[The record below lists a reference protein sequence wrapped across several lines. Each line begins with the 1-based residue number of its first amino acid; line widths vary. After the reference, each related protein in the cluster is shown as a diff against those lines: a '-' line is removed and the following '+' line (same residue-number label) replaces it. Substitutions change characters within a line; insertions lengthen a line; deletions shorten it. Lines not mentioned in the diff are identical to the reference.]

1 MRPRSASACA
11 ALILLISSIVSLFTI
26 TSLNIRIDSPDNT
39 PIAEMTEV
47 IAHRLHPF
55 SPERPTRQPRQQ
67 RTSMRGYSEN
77 AQKGLALEK
86 PDDFIPDKKV
96 SDEAD
101 DVIRSLES
109 VRLWSNA
116 QGLKLDSN
124 LSYIISQIERYGKQH
139 DPARASEGSRE
150 NQTAIGD
157 QIACKGSCAK
167 PSLDKQTSRPKKKKK
182 PKKKKGPT
190 IDLDKP
196 ARKLKGPVQ
205 CEQCKK
211 TRYETWKYPKTD
223 GTFKILCRFC
233 RQPLLDQKYGK
244 KDLLDRALSGGAY
257 GSNRRKF

>member
-77 AQKGLALEK
+77 SQKGLALEQ
-86 PDDFIPDKKV
+86 PDDFSPDKKV
-96 SDEAD
+96 LDEAD

-116 QGLKLDSN
+116 HGLKLDSN

-139 DPARASEGSRE
+139 DPTRASEGTRE
-150 NQTAIGD
+150 NRTAVGD
-157 QIACKGSCAK
+157 QIACKDPGTKASV
-167 PSLDKQTSRPKKKKK
+167 DKQPPRPKKKKK

-211 TRYETWKYPKTD
+211 TRYETWKYSKSD
-223 GTFKILCRFC
+223 GTYRILCRFC
-233 RQPLLDQKYGK
+233 RQP
-244 KDLLDRALSGGAY
+244 A
-257 GSNRRKF
+257 